1 MMIAEGLLI
10 ALAAGAASVV
20 SVIAKSR
27 YDKYNA
33 KFTHEENI
41 NEGLRND
48 LVRKESEITNLKK
61 ELRDAEDLLDLQRKN
76 LWELEDS
83 YMQLKILAKSIL
95 LRNGWTLEE
104 VEITMSTGNPT
115 RQVEIVNGEE

>member
-27 YDKYNA
+27 YDKNNA

-104 VEITMSTGNPT
+104 VEITISTGNPT